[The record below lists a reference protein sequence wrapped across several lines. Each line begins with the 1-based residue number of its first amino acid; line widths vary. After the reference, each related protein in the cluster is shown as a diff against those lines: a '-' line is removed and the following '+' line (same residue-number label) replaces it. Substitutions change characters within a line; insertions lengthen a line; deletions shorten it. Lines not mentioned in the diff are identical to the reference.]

1 MSLVCSDRETVM
13 VGKTSE
19 KTDRFLGKIARL
31 IPNSLVIWTTVIDP
45 ADPAFAVEM
54 TIRTHLRPTPD
65 GTEVTMVARHIP
77 AATRLE
83 DNKMNCRQTLEQLAA

>member
-1 MSLVCSDRETVM
+1 MSLVCSDRETIM

-31 IPNSLVIWTTVIDP
+31 IPNSLAVWTTVIDP

-54 TIRTHLRPTPD
+54 TIRTHLRPTP
-65 GTEVTMVARHIP
+65 GRHRGDHGCQ
-77 AATRLE
+77 AYS
-83 DNKMNCRQTLEQLAA
+83 CRDTPGRQQNELPTDA